1 MSVCP
6 QGKQLTTS
14 GTWHKTRTYH
24 FKRYTTRQ
32 CMQCPVKEECSR
44 AKYGKGIQRSEYQEL
59 INNNKEDIQNNKD
72 YYRRRQAIVEYPYGT
87 IKRQRT

>member
-1 MSVCP
+1 
-6 QGKQLTTS
+6 
-14 GTWHKTRTYH
+14 
-24 FKRYTTRQ
+24 
-32 CMQCPVKEECSR
+32 MQCPVKEECSR